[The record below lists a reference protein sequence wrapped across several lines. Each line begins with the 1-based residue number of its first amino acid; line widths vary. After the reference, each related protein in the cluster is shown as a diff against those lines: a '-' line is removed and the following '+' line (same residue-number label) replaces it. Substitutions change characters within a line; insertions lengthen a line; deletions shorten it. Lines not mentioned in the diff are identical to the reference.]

1 MSLRKHPLVKA
12 AALPIKRAYRIY
24 DVYKYH
30 RNQGNQAR
38 TIYAN
43 IVSRDP
49 SRALTPAQL
58 SDMDDYAHETYGDI
72 RYAPWLVTYAAVRRE
87 FKPGCIPD
95 NYVGIYMLK
104 HLIGEWKPKL
114 GRIHQRRV
122 LDSPLFPE
130 ILRCENGRLLRPDD
144 SEIAPDALNK
154 EVFADGEH
162 VFLKLAN
169 TGQGRGVRQLS
180 RSDFHADMLPM
191 EQDFVIQR
199 ALRQDPDLDRFN
211 VGAAST
217 VRITTV
223 MKNGRA
229 ESREAHIRFV
239 QSGFSHVVAG
249 GAVAVSIDCKSGAFF
264 PIGIKSGWTLIDR
277 HPNTG
282 ERFLGNTLPH
292 LEAMKTQCE
301 ALHEKVP
308 QVGWL
313 GWDICPMANG
323 EFAIMEVNAGHSD
336 IKFGE
341 AFGGPYF
348 ADLGWDKLHKQH
360 SIF

>member
-104 HLIGEWKPKL
+104 HLVGDWKPRL
-114 GRIHQRRV
+114 RRTQQRRV
-122 LDSPLFPE
+122 FDSALFPE
-130 ILRCENGRLLRPDD
+130 IVRCEGGVFFRPDD
-144 SEIAPDALNK
+144 TEVAPEHLHK
-154 EVFADGEH
+154 LLFEDGDR
-162 VFLKLAN
+162 VFLKLDN
-169 TGQGRGVRQLS
+169 SNRGGGIQVLQ
-180 RSDFHADMLPM
+180 RSTFHPEMLPVGR
-191 EQDFVIQR
+191 DYVVQR
-199 ALRQDPDLDRFN
+199 AVHQDPDLDRFSA
-211 VGAAST
+211 GAASNL
-217 VRITTV
+217 RLTTAI
-223 MKNGRA
+223 KNGRA
-229 ESREAHIRFV
+229 ETREMHIRMVLGNDPFV
-239 QSGFSHVVAG
+239 TAENDVS
-249 GAVAVSIDCKSGAFF
+249 VSINLQTGAFF
-264 PIGIKSGWTLIDR
+264 SEGAERSWTLVDR
-277 HPNTG
+277 HPASG
-282 ERFLGNTLPH
+282 EIFAGNTLPH
-292 LEAMKTQCE
+292 FQAMKSACE
-301 ALHEKVP
+301 ALHDKTP
-308 QVGWL
+308 GVGWL
-313 GWDICPMANG
+313 GWDLCPMANG

-336 IKFGE
+336 IKFAE
-341 AFGGPYF
+341 AMHGPNF
-348 ADLGWDKLHKQH
+348 ADLGWENLHRQH